1 MTVLL
6 TLTSDNSA
14 NFDRI
19 LQKHTSFDS
28 PLKAL
33 SKVFWDQM
41 DTVTHSAANECPV
54 PPVCV
59 TFWVIHR
66 PSIQVT
72 FVTMCVNAGQLLASW
87 FASLSRPSQMF
98 QNAHCSRVSFE
109 FISIESWR
117 AAWFIVN
124 RKNCHCKDT
133 MGHRSMHCHL
143 SRFSSIW
150 IWLWLKMAKRN
161 VEPPSIYSERMK
173 RTTWRE
179 AKIYRIVISWQIK
192 WIYANGR
199 SFFFHHLSST
209 FLRFSSVHWSNVCHN
224 FRNLNRNLAPS
235 CIRPIVPWHFS
246 AYQRST
252 SAFDGETW
260 WPVWFYMPFILMNL
274 NLTRATWPNEW
285 VGRKLTMTAGDP
297 VADLIHLRPYVN
309 SDQVGLKRP

>member
-33 SKVFWDQM
+33 LKVFWDQM

-87 FASLSRPSQMF
+87 FASLSWPSHMF
-98 QNAHCSRVSFE
+98 QTAHCSRVSFE
-109 FISIESWR
+109 FISMESWR

-161 VEPPSIYSERMK
+161 VERTPSIYSERMK

-199 SFFFHHLSST
+199 SFFFSTTSLLLSSDSHLSTGQMFVIISGI
-209 FLRFSSVHWSNVCHN
+209 W
-224 FRNLNRNLAPS
+224 
-235 CIRPIVPWHFS
+235 I
-246 AYQRST
+246 
-252 SAFDGETW
+252 
-260 WPVWFYMPFILMNL
+260 
-274 NLTRATWPNEW
+274 ATWRHLAS
-285 VGRKLTMTAGDP
+285 GRLFRDIFRLINALRQHLTVKHGGRCDFTCHSY
-297 VADLIHLRPYVN
+297 LWILT
-309 SDQVGLKRP
+309 